1 MSVGM
6 EAIERADAL
15 EDAGSQKKDAGDEA
29 GALAAYLEALA
40 LHRERPTTLYNVGL
54 IYKYRRDWQSSLRYN
69 RMAIEYDPTDVPT
82 NWNLAI
88 AATAL
93 RDWRTAR
100 EAWQRLGIELDD
112 QEGPIVDDF
121 GYAPVRL
128 NGFEDRDSAVEVVWA
143 RRLSPVTARIDN
155 IPTLAAKFRYG
166 DVVLHDGAGTGTR
179 LDADGREKP
188 VFNVLELFEP
198 SPYVTYQAS
207 IDAPDKQAVEA
218 LAAAFE
224 SAGIECEDWTAN
236 MHLLCK
242 ACSEG
247 GAHEQ
252 HDHHIPPSTDWRV
265 ARLVGVAARD
275 PARVEAVLKFWSAG
289 DPTRRVESLET

>member
-1 MSVGM
+1 MSASK

-15 EDAGSQKKDAGDEA
+15 EDAGNRKRKEGDEA

-40 LHRERPTTLYNVGL
+40 LHRERPATLYNVGL
-54 IYKYRRDWQSSLRYN
+54 VYKYRRDWQSSLRYN
-69 RMAIEYDPTDVPT
+69 RLSIELDPDDVPT

-112 QEGPIVDDF
+112 QEGPIVEDF
-121 GYAPVRL
+121 GYSPVRL
-128 NGFEDRDSAVEVVWA
+128 NGLEDRDSAVEVVWA
-143 RRLSPVTARIDN
+143 KRLSPVTARIDN

-166 DVVLHDGAGTGTR
+166 DVVLHDGAGTGSR
-179 LDADGREKP
+179 RDADGREKS

-198 SPYVTYQAS
+198 SQYVTYQAS
-207 IDAPDKQAVEA
+207 IDAPDAKAVED
-218 LAAAFE
+218 LEAAFK

-236 MHLLCK
+236 MQTLCK

-247 GAHEQ
+247 KAHES
-252 HDHHIPPSTDWRV
+252 HVHHELPPGEWQV
-265 ARLVGVAARD
+265 ERLIGVASLD
-275 PARVEAVLKFWSAG
+275 PARVEAVLEFWSAG
-289 DPTRRVESLET
+289 DPTRRVDSLDT

>member
-1 MSVGM
+1 MPASR

-15 EDAGSQKKDAGDEA
+15 EDAGNLKKQQGDEA

-40 LHRERPTTLYNVGL
+40 LHRERPATLYNVGL

-69 RMAIEYDPTDVPT
+69 RLSLELDPDDVPT

-100 EAWQRLGIELDD
+100 EAWQRVGIELDD
-112 QEGPIVDDF
+112 LEGPIVDDF
-121 GYAPVRL
+121 GYTPVRL
-128 NGFEDRDSAVEVVWA
+128 NGLEDRDSAVEVVWA

-179 LDADGREKP
+179 IDADGMERP

-198 SPYVTYQAS
+198 SPYITFQAS
-207 IDAPDKQAVEA
+207 IDAPDKQSVEA
-218 LAAAFE
+218 LAAAFTA
-224 SAGIECEDWTAN
+224 AGIECEDWTAN
-236 MHLLCK
+236 MHVMCK

-247 GAHEQ
+247 GANEQ
-252 HDHHIPPSTDWRV
+252 HHHH
-265 ARLVGVAARD
+265 ARPADEWQVERLIGVATRD
-275 PARVEAVLKFWSAG
+275 PARVEAVLQFWSAG
-289 DPTRRVESLET
+289 DPTRRVESLDT

>member
-1 MSVGM
+1 MPASMDAV
-6 EAIERADAL
+6 ERANAL
-15 EDAGSQKKDAGDEA
+15 EDEGNRKNEEGDSA

-40 LHRERPTTLYNVGL
+40 LDRQRPSTLYNVGL
-54 IYKYRRDWQSSLRYN
+54 VYKYRRDWQSSLRYN
-69 RMAIEYDPTDVPT
+69 RMSIELDPDDVPT

-93 RDWRTAR
+93 RDWATAR
-100 EAWQRLGIELDD
+100 EAWKRVGIELDD
-112 QEGPIVDDF
+112 HEGPIDDDF
-121 GYAPVRL
+121 GYTPVRL
-128 NGFEDRDSAVEVVWA
+128 NGLEDRDSAVEVVWA

-166 DVVLHDGAGTGTR
+166 DVVLHDGAKSGSR
-179 LDADGREKP
+179 LDDQGREKS

-207 IDAPDKQAVEA
+207 IDAPDAKSVED
-218 LAAAFE
+218 LAAAFK
-224 SAGIECEDWTAN
+224 SAGIECEDWTAS
-236 MHLLCK
+236 MHTICK

-247 GAHEQ
+247 SPHEKHEHAPEPGGEWQ
-252 HDHHIPPSTDWRV
+252 V
-265 ARLVGVAARD
+265 ERLIGVASLD
-275 PARVEAVLKFWSAG
+275 PARVEAVLEFWSAG

>member
-1 MSVGM
+1 MMAGM
-6 EAIERADAL
+6 DAIARADAL
-15 EDAGSQKKDAGDEA
+15 EDEGTQRKERGDEA

-69 RMAIEYDPTDVPT
+69 RMAIEYDPADVPT

-100 EAWQRLGIELDD
+100 EAWQRLGIDLDG
-112 QEGPIVDDF
+112 QEGPIIDDF
-121 GYAPVRL
+121 GYTPVRL
-128 NGFEDRDSAVEVVWA
+128 NGLEDRDSAVEVVWA
-143 RRLSPVTARIDN
+143 KRLSPVTARIDN

-179 LDADGREKP
+179 VDADGLERP

-218 LAAAFE
+218 LASAFV

-236 MHLLCK
+236 MHVLCK
-242 ACSEG
+242 SCSDD
-247 GAHEQ
+247 GAHD
-252 HDHHIPPSTDWRV
+252 DHPPGLPGDRWQIE
-265 ARLVGVAARD
+265 RLIGVASRD
-275 PARVEAVLKFWSAG
+275 PARVEAVLEFWSAG
-289 DPTRRVESLET
+289 DPTRRVESLDT